1 MNIYHESQLS
11 VESLD
16 IVSDEG
22 IDSKLYR
29 RSQMEIILINLLVP
43 TLSLISILMC
53 LAPRMGFQQS
63 WLVFV
68 INIILTTHIAA
79 LTHELMH
86 EPKSSTDWNWLLKI
100 NLHLYSPATLGFS
113 ELRRL
118 HLLHHLHADTPLDPD
133 YFLIDGGRFRS
144 FFVLAFAPEFWFFSA
159 LRMKETQS
167 NFWVLQTTRVLL
179 FTIFLCVL
187 GWEDFIL
194 LFYIPSKISFAV
206 GFLIFSYESHTDFE
220 GKNHNNTY
228 NLKPKFNIV
237 HTFLKLVIGSYS
249 YNIAFNHAI
258 HHRLPWASGRKLGAI
273 NEEQYSFSDRQ
284 FFC

>member
-16 IVSDEG
+16 IVSEEG

-100 NLHLYSPATLGFS
+100 NLHLYSPATLGFN
-113 ELRRL
+113 ELRR
-118 HLLHHLHADTPLDPD
+118 
-133 YFLIDGGRFRS
+133 IDGGRFRS
-144 FFVLAFAPEFWFFSA
+144 FLVLAFAPEFWFFSA
-159 LRMKETQS
+159 LRMKETQP
-167 NFWVLQTTRVLL
+167 NFWILQTIRVLL
-179 FTIFLCVL
+179 FAIFLHTV
-187 GWEDFIL
+187 GWQNFLL
-194 LFYIPSKISFAV
+194 LFYIPSKISFSI
-206 GFLIFSYESHTDFE
+206 GFLIFSYESHTDGE
-220 GKNHNNTY
+220 GGSHDTTY
-228 NLKPKFNIV
+228 NLNPRFNFV
-237 HTFLKLVIGSYS
+237 HNLLKLSIGSYA
-249 YNIAFNHAI
+249 YNNAFNHAT
-258 HHRLPWASGRKLGAI
+258 HHQFPWASGKRLGSI
-273 NEEQYSFSDRQ
+273 CNHKYGLIKRQ
-284 FFC
+284 FLC